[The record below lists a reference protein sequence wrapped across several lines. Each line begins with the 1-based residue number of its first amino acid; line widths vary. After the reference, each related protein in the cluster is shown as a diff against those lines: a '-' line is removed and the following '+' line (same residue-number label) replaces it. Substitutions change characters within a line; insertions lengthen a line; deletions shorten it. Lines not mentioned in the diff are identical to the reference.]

1 MFQEEDLS
9 KNLTFSKKYNSI
21 FERKR
26 FLWKSLY
33 EIRRNRLNNKD
44 VGILNI
50 LLNINAIYL
59 YVLIDCYKFGFIQLI
74 NTKL

>member
-1 MFQEEDLS
+1 VFQEDLS

-44 VGILNI
+44 VRILNI
-50 LLNINAIYL
+50 FYFLSYIDIN
-59 YVLIDCYKFGFIQLI
+59 FS
-74 NTKL
+74 

>member
-44 VGILNI
+44 VRILN
-50 LLNINAIYL
+50 
-59 YVLIDCYKFGFIQLI
+59 F
-74 NTKL
+74 